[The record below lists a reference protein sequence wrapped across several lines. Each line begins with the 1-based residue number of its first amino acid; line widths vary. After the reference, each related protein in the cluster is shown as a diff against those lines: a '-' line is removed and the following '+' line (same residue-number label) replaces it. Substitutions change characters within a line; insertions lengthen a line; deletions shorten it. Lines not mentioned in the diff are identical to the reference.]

1 MMSYDQFLEK
11 LDRKLFAQEHDHP
24 PLRYVVIAL
33 LAICVLIRY
42 LFVAWD
48 TQIDDLFKQQQAMEQ
63 ACERAGGVVTSD
75 GCRGLRKR
83 GN

>member
-1 MMSYDQFLEK
+1 MSYDQFLEK

-24 PLRYVVIAL
+24 PLRYVVLAL
-33 LAICVLIRY
+33 LVIAVLIRY

-63 ACERAGGVVTSD
+63 ACRNGGGVPTEA
-75 GCRGLRKR
+75 GCVGLRKR
-83 GN
+83 GQ